1 MAYIWLIYY
10 LDYNNGKHINN
21 NNNNNNNNNKLQ

>member
-1 MAYIWLIYY
+1 MMAYIWLIYY

-21 NNNNNNNNNKLQ
+21 NNNNNNNNKLQ

>member
-21 NNNNNNNNNKLQ
+21 NNNNNNNKLQ